1 MQQTMLAMGA
11 LLILVT
17 LSMNQQRSAFLVQK
31 SAYLREMES
40 AAADFAKDRLHEVT
54 EQAFFDEARVNMTI
68 LDTGV
73 SDLTPIASFGI
84 EGAENLADIS
94 TLDDHDDFDGFVDTT
109 THQLNLE
116 SFEIVSEFS
125 VRYVQASDGREA
137 TTPTLAKEVQIKAT
151 VLDRIGEAHA
161 VARLQKMVV
170 ITDYLN

>member
-31 SAYLREMES
+31 NAYLREMES
-40 AAADFAKDRLHEVT
+40 AAADFAKIRLHEIT
-54 EQAFFDEARVNMTI
+54 QADFDEARVNMTI

-73 SDLTPIASFGI
+73 SDLTLATNFGTDPGEVNIADF
-84 EGAENLADIS
+84 DD
-94 TLDDHDDFDGFVDTT
+94 LDDFAGYVDTT

-116 SFEIVSEFS
+116 NFEIRSEFS
-125 VRYVQASDGREA
+125 VRYVQASDGKEA
-137 TTPTLAKEVQIKAT
+137 SSPTLAKEVQIEAT
-151 VLDRIGEAHA
+151 VLDRIGQAQA
-161 VARLQKMVV
+161 VVRLQKMVV

>member
-40 AAADFAKDRLHEVT
+40 AAADFAKVRLHEVT
-54 EQAFFDEARVNMTI
+54 EQAFFDEARVNMAI

-73 SDLTPIASFGI
+73 SDLTPPASFGTDPSEDATNI
-84 EGAENLADIS
+84 ADFDD
-94 TLDDHDDFDGFVDTT
+94 LDDFEGFVDTT
-109 THQLNLE
+109 MHQLNLE
-116 SFEIVSEFS
+116 QFQIRSEFS
-125 VRYVQASDGREA
+125 VRYVQASDGKGV
-137 TTPTLAKEVQIKAT
+137 TFPTLAKEVQIEAT
-151 VLDRIGEAHA
+151 VLDRIGEAQA
-161 VARLQKMVV
+161 VVRLQKMVV